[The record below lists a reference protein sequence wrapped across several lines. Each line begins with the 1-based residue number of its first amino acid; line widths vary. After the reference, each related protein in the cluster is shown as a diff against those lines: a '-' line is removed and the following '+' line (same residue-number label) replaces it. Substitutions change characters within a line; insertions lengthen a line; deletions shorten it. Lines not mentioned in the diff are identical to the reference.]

1 MADVRFSSALK
12 KVTGETTT
20 QVEAETVEEAIDRLT
35 ERYGD
40 DFEDRL
46 MDDGEIQR
54 FVNLYV
60 NGEDVRHGEG
70 LETSI
75 EDDDEISILPAVSG
89 GST

>member
-40 DFEDRL
+40 DFEERL
-46 MDDGEIQR
+46 MEDGEIQR